1 MSALAAPKIAP
12 KHVVCV
18 SWIPILAETR
28 EMLLR
33 EAGWQVTSI
42 VGAEQLHKLRNVHQ
56 ADLLVL
62 AHSVPRNE
70 KQRVLETF
78 QGSFKAPILS
88 LLGPHQEKLLQA
100 DFAVEAASPA
110 DFIRIV
116 REILE
121 A

>member
-1 MSALAAPKIAP
+1 MITED
-12 KHVVCV
+12 VVCV

-42 VGAEQLHKLRNVHQ
+42 LGAEQLHKLGNVRQ

-70 KQRVLETF
+70 KQHVLETF
-78 QGSFKAPILS
+78 QDSCKAPILS
-88 LLGPHQEKLLQA
+88 LLGPHQEKLPKA
-100 DFAVEAASPA
+100 DFAVEAMSPA
-110 DFIRIV
+110 DFVRVV
-116 REILE
+116 REILG

>member
-1 MSALAAPKIAP
+1 MSTLGSPKIAP

-42 VGAEQLHKLRNVHQ
+42 LGAEQLHKLRNVHQ

-62 AHSVPRNE
+62 THSVPRNE

-78 QGSFKAPILS
+78 QYSFKAPILS
-88 LLGPHQEKLLQA
+88 LLGPHQEKLPKA
-100 DFAVEAASPA
+100 DFGVEAMSPA
-110 DFIRIV
+110 DFLRVV
-116 REILE
+116 RQIL
-121 A
+121 AA